1 MDARGS
7 WVCAH
12 SKETQWAGLRMV
24 TAFGEP
30 VPLVLPVTLG
40 FSLHEHHSNI
50 QMNGCIG
57 VLFVFIL
64 VFLCWFVFNPN
75 NLHSVL
81 TPVLSRG
88 LVSYHVLYTLVEIC
102 PPILIT
108 SVAVLG
114 I

>member
-1 MDARGS
+1 MIKIGGQIS
-7 WVCAH
+7 
-12 SKETQWAGLRMV
+12 T
-24 TAFGEP
+24 GEP

-50 QMNGCIG
+50 QMSGCIG
-57 VLFVFIL
+57 V

-75 NLHSVL
+75 NLQSVL

-88 LVSYHVLYTLVEIC
+88 LVSYHVLYLVEIC

-108 SVAVLG
+108 SVAV
-114 I
+114 